1 MIKSIR
7 KLLGKKTNK
16 LILLIILLLIA
27 MFIEIIGLGAII
39 PVVTLISNPEK
50 INLLISKYQLEYL
63 RSFDTNEIFQI
74 SLIFLLLI
82 FLIKS
87 LFLSFL
93 AFKQQRFLNNVFNDA
108 SIILFK
114 NYVNKPYK
122 YFTENNTSGLI
133 KNLTIEISQAG
144 SFLNAFL
151 SIFVEIGFIV
161 SILLTLFYIEPEGT
175 LSLIVFFSILVMSI
189 FKITKTKITSW
200 ADVREISDKNVLKTI
215 TEALNNIKDVKLFN
229 AENFFQNIF
238 KKNIY
243 NRNRVNANTNIIGQL
258 PRFVLEFSSV
268 FGLVIFIFILIF
280 KGESLQEVIPKVS
293 VFVAAVFRSLPS
305 INKLLVS
312 AQNIKFYRNS
322 LELVANQIEF
332 LPNNSYPEI
341 GKLNFNKKITIHNL
355 SYKYSKESDYIL
367 KNLDLTINKGEM
379 IGVIGESG
387 AGKTTF
393 LDLLS
398 GLIKPSTGSIKSDNV
413 SIHKNL
419 THWRK
424 QISYLTQEISLIDS
438 SIEENIAFGINKMN
452 INKQKVNQA
461 IKNSNLNIFINQL
474 PEGKYTIVG
483 EKGIQLSGG
492 QRQRIALARMFY
504 FDSEIILLDE
514 STSALDNS
522 TELPILNHLGK
533 IKGNKTIIVI
543 AHKNS
548 TLRNCDK
555 IFKLTNKK
563 LEKVNLN

>member
-1 MIKSIR
+1 MLKSIQ
-7 KLLGKKTNK
+7 KLLGKKFNK
-16 LILLIILLLIA
+16 LILLIILLIIA
-27 MFIEIIGLGAII
+27 MFLEIIGLGAII
-39 PVVTLISNPEK
+39 PIVTLISTPDK
-50 INLLISKYQLEYL
+50 INFFISKFHIEYL
-63 RSFDTNEIFQI
+63 RSFDNSEIFQFL
-74 SLIFLLLI
+74 LIFLLLI

-93 AFKQQRFLNNVFNDA
+93 AFKQQRFLLNVFNDVYTV
-108 SIILFK
+108 LFK

-122 YFTENNTSGLI
+122 YFTDNNTSLII
-133 KNLTIEISQAG
+133 KNLTVEVSQAG

-151 SIFVEIGFIV
+151 SIFVELGFIV
-161 SILLTLFYIEPEGT
+161 SILATLLYIEPLGT
-175 LSLIVFFSILVMSI
+175 LTIIIFFAVITIILFKLNKI
-189 FKITKTKITSW
+189 KITNWAKI
-200 ADVREISDKNVLKTI
+200 REISDKNVLKI
-215 TEALNNIKDVKLFN
+215 VSEALNNIKDVKLFN
-229 AENFFQNIF
+229 AEYFFINKF

-243 NRNRVNANTNIIGQL
+243 SRNRVNSNINIIGQL

-268 FGLVIFIFILIF
+268 FGLVIFIFILILN
-280 KGESLQEVIPKVS
+280 GESLKEVIPKVS

-305 INKLLVS
+305 VNKLLVS

-332 LPNNSYPEI
+332 LSNNDSPEI
-341 GKLNFNKKITIHNL
+341 DKLNFNKKITIHDL
-355 SYKYSKESDYIL
+355 SFKYSEESDYIL

-379 IGVIGESG
+379 IGIIGESG

-398 GLIKPSTGSIKSDNV
+398 GLIKPSTGSIKSDKV

-438 SIEENIAFGINKMN
+438 SIEENIAFGINKMD
-452 INKQKVNQA
+452 INKRKVNEA
-461 IKNSNLNIFINQL
+461 IKNSNLNTFINQL
-474 PEGKYTIVG
+474 PEGKHTIVG

-514 STSALDNS
+514 STSALDNT

-533 IKGNKTIIVI
+533 IKRNKTIIVI

-548 TLRNCDK
+548 TLINCDK
-555 IFKLTNKK
+555 IYKLTNKK
-563 LEKVNLN
+563 LEKVNFN